1 MKMNLLLFFS
11 TWPALESLKKM
22 KMTLLLFSSW
32 PALESLQV
40 VLTWVQGRP
49 DEERVALEDVFPPW
63 SKNQI
68 RQLDC
73 LAFFNARSKKP
84 V

>member
-1 MKMNLLLFFS
+1 MTGMVGVAGKGKDENESSTFFNL
-11 TWPALESLKKM
+11 A
-22 KMTLLLFSSW
+22 SSRV
-32 PALESLQV
+32 LGTLQV

-49 DEERVALEDVFPPW
+49 DEGRVALEDVFPPW

-73 LAFFNARSKKP
+73 LAFFMRSKKP

>member
-1 MKMNLLLFFS
+1 MILLLFS
-11 TWPALESLKKM
+11 SWLALESLKKM

-49 DEERVALEDVFPPW
+49 DEARVALEDVFPPW
-63 SKNQI
+63 SKKT
-68 RQLDC
+68 D
-73 LAFFNARSKKP
+73 
-84 V
+84 

>member
-1 MKMNLLLFFS
+1 MKMI
-11 TWPALESLKKM
+11 
-22 KMTLLLFSSW
+22 LLLFSSW
-32 PALESLQV
+32 PAIESLQV

-49 DEERVALEDVFPPW
+49 DEVRVALEDVFPPW
-63 SKNQI
+63 SKEQI

-73 LAFFNARSKKP
+73 LVFFMRSKKP